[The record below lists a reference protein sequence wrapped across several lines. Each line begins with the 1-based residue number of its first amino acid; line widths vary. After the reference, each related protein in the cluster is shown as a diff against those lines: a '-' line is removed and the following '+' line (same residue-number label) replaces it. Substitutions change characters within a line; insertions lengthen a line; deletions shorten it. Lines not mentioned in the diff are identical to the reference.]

1 MNITFGFENCE
12 TIVCARVEA
21 IKRNPRAKASERK
34 REEKRERKKPCTEQV
49 VIYVFRF
56 VTFNRTNS
64 KQHYYYKSEKGR
76 KKKQQHTHETP
87 KHSCCYCWCCCSSE
101 RASEQA
107 KRTSRSLLNEINIGD
122 DRMYGKSF

>member
-1 MNITFGFENCE
+1 MNITFGLENCK

-21 IKRNPRAKASERK
+21 IKKIPRAKASERK
-34 REEKRERKKPCTEQV
+34 REEKREKKPCTEQV

-76 KKKQQHTHETP
+76 KKRNNNTHT
-87 KHSCCYCWCCCSSE
+87 KHLSIAAAAAGVAAAASE
-101 RASEQA
+101 RASKQSA
-107 KRTSRSLLNEINIGD
+107 HLD
-122 DRMYGKSF
+122 PY